1 MTTKKKKKTASRS
14 KQVTKPRTT
23 ARAPRK
29 AVPPP
34 DDPWLRHEAEE
45 LSRGGGTDRDRALAR
60 VKAIEQT
67 RRMPTDDTTKDE
79 R

>member
-1 MTTKKKKKTASRS
+1 MKTKKKTASRS
-14 KQVTKPRTT
+14 RKVAKPRPT
-23 ARAPRK
+23 ARAPKK

-45 LSRGGGTDRDRALAR
+45 LARGEGTDRQRALAR
-60 VKAIEQT
+60 AKALET

-79 R
+79 S

>member
-1 MTTKKKKKTASRS
+1 MKTKKKTTASRS
-14 KQVTKPRTT
+14 KKRVTKSRTT
-23 ARAPRK
+23 TRPQKK

-45 LSRGGGTDRDRALAR
+45 LARGGGTDRERALAR
-60 VKAIEQT
+60 AKALEQT

-79 R
+79 S